1 MAHGG
6 GDKSAIAARAD
17 EIRNAISTT
26 TSDYDRE
33 KLSERL
39 AKLVGGV
46 AVIKVGGMT
55 EIEVKEKKDR
65 VDDALAATRAAV
77 SNGIVAGGGI
87 ALVRATSALNNL
99 HGANSDQDVGID
111 IVRRAIVAPCAQI
124 AENAGTSGEIVVGKV
139 MDASDYNFGY
149 NAQTGEYVDMM
160 AAGIIDPAKV
170 VKTAIAAAASTAGV
184 MLTTG
189 AVMTEIPD
197 EKTANPQMSGGMPGM
212 M

>member
-1 MAHGG
+1 M
-6 GDKSAIAARAD
+6 
-17 EIRNAISTT
+17 
-26 TSDYDRE
+26 
-33 KLSERL
+33 
-39 AKLVGGV
+39 
-46 AVIKVGGMT
+46 
-55 EIEVKEKKDR
+55 
-65 VDDALAATRAAV
+65 

-87 ALVRATSALNNL
+87 ALVRATSALNDL

-149 NAQTGEYVDMM
+149 NAQTGEYVDVM